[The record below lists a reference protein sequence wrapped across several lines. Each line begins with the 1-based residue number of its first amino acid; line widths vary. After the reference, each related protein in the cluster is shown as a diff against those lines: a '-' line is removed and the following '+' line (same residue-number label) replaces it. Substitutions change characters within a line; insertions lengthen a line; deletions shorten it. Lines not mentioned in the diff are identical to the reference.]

1 MFAGEVAMIKDVMV
15 RLDGTS
21 ADDVRLAAVNLI
33 ADIFD
38 SHITGLF
45 FNVMPP
51 VVPDGFNGV
60 GANQAIEVLDTARR
74 AGDVIESALFEHL
87 AQSPHPANL
96 RRFDVTDDNDA
107 SDTALQMARAA
118 DTFVALRPNGRAS
131 EPEGLVEN
139 LLFGAGRHLFLVPD
153 DLKAIVPFENVVVA
167 WNGSREAARA
177 LAESLPY
184 LHQARKVGVLVVEGR
199 HPTEAEALMG
209 NDAVH
214 HLRHHGINAVKYR
227 AIGQE
232 DEIPDALIQ
241 ECRKLD
247 ANLLVMGSYGHSRL
261 HELLP
266 GSTTD
271 RILRRAPFPLLVA
284 H

>member
-1 MFAGEVAMIKDVMV
+1 MIKDLMV
-15 RLDGTS
+15 RLDGTP
-21 ADDVRLAAVNLI
+21 ADDVRLAAAGQI

-38 SHITGLF
+38 SHITGLL
-45 FNVMPP
+45 FNALPP
-51 VVPDGFNGV
+51 VVPDGFS
-60 GANQAIEVLDTARR
+60 GADANEVTRRLDAARQAGDAIEA
-74 AGDVIESALFEHL
+74 ALFQHL
-87 AQSPHPANL
+87 AELAHPANL
-96 RRFDVTDDNDA
+96 RRFDVVDHNDA
-107 SDTALQMARAA
+107 SDTAQQVARAA
-118 DTFVALRPNGRAS
+118 DTFVALRPNGRVG

-153 DLKAIVPFENVVVA
+153 DLKMIAPLDNVVVA
-167 WNGSREAARA
+167 WNGSRESARA
-177 LAESLPY
+177 LAESFPY

-199 HPTEAEALMG
+199 HPTEADALMG
-209 NDAVH
+209 NDAVN

-227 AIGQE
+227 AVGQE
-232 DEIPDALIQ
+232 DEIADALIE
-241 ECRKLD
+241 ECRNLD

-271 RILRRAPFPLLVA
+271 RMLRRSPFPLLVA